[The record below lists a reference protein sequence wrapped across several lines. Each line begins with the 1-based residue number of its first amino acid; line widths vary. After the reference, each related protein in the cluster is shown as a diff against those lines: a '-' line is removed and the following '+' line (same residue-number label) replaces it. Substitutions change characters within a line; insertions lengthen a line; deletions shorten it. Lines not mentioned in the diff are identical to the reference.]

1 MLAND
6 NATQGISVTGSTTTT
21 GTLCARIYDV
31 GKLTV
36 NVAGVYSPEAKIS
49 GSNQDQAIAS
59 YTTKMS
65 QFQIDVG
72 GSYRF

>member
-1 MLAND
+1 
-6 NATQGISVTGSTTTT
+6 VTGM
-21 GTLCARIYDV
+21 
-31 GKLTV
+31 
-36 NVAGVYSPEAKIS
+36 YSPEAKIS
-49 GSNQDQAIAS
+49 GANTDQAIAA